1 MHDFLETSLVRDPI
15 GDFVG
20 GESKKIGELSCERQ
34 VADMVTV
41 QLMSLVHLLPCLE
54 LDHEKWQWG
63 ADGLQIGREN
73 NFADVCRCLADWGEK
88 IMGLYPAPFPI
99 TPGSQRI

>member
-1 MHDFLETSLVRDPI
+1 MATQKNDIKGMMSWKVGGMGPI

-41 QLMSLVHLLPCLE
+41 Q
-54 LDHEKWQWG
+54 
-63 ADGLQIGREN
+63 
-73 NFADVCRCLADWGEK
+73 
-88 IMGLYPAPFPI
+88 
-99 TPGSQRI
+99 

>member
-1 MHDFLETSLVRDPI
+1 MGPI

-54 LDHEKWQWG
+54 LDHEKWQ
-63 ADGLQIGREN
+63 
-73 NFADVCRCLADWGEK
+73 
-88 IMGLYPAPFPI
+88 
-99 TPGSQRI
+99 